1 MPAAGTHAPA
11 SSSLSSS
18 RPSSPASA
26 AVLYSA
32 GDDGLVRRWDA
43 RLLAPVGAPLTV
55 HHSAVKALAMGDR
68 ELLVSGDASGEVAVW
83 LL

>member
-1 MPAAGTHAPA
+1 
-11 SSSLSSS
+11 
-18 RPSSPASA
+18 
-26 AVLYSA
+26 LYSA
-32 GDDGLVRRWDA
+32 GDDGLVRRWDV
-43 RLLAPVGAPLTV
+43 RLLSPVGEPLTV